1 MIKGLILI
9 FLFRFNFR
17 KYSHGRH
24 RHGILKHVSAV
35 DILTCA
41 GKLIYDKKGFSFV
54 QTIRKETL
62 EYVRMDCL
70 RENKDFFW
78 IKKL

>member
-1 MIKGLILI
+1 MIG
-9 FLFRFNFR
+9 LFRFNFR

-62 EYVRMDCL
+62 EYGKM
-70 RENKDFFW
+70 E
-78 IKKL
+78 